1 MKRLLATAVAFCA
14 VVAIGAVFGLMASG
28 TATAAAVP
36 STWYTEPFCVGG
48 VTWWLT
54 DSSAEPPPPLGE
66 VTAQQFD
73 TWIAEN
79 NGTIYVLYGAGG
91 PWASNTADTYPGSVA
106 VTATRGICA
115 ASSPVSAAAPEP
127 AREAYCS
134 VAGNTNP
141 FTGDPIPA
149 GTFLNLLAGQANTD
163 KHYSGDVPAWYVQGV
178 GLTCSLTPSQASLAA
193 ASTQRVGAAGDPEIP
208 IPGIPDYAI
217 YTFVPAG

>member
-1 MKRLLATAVAFCA
+1 MKRLLAMAVAFCA
-14 VVAIGAVFGLMASG
+14 VLAMGAIVGLMTSG

-79 NGTIYVLYGAGG
+79 DGTIYVLYGAGG
-91 PWASNTADTYPGSVA
+91 PWASNTADTYPGSVG
-106 VTATRGICA
+106 VTAARGVCTVSPRVPA
-115 ASSPVSAAAPEP
+115 APPEP

-134 VAGNTNP
+134 VAGNTLP
-141 FTGDPIPA
+141 DGTPLAP
-149 GTFLNLLAGQANTD
+149 GTFLNLLAGQPNSD
-163 KHYSGDVPAWYVQGV
+163 KHYTGAVPAFWVQGT
-178 GLTCSLTPSQASLAA
+178 GLTCSLSPAQAALAA
-193 ASTQRVGAAGDPEIP
+193 ASTVTVGGGGDVLPP
-208 IPGIPDYAI
+208 QYGGL
-217 YTFVPAG
+217 YTFIPAQ